1 MKIDVRAISNDAGA
15 LMELNIALEPG
26 EIGLESEGFMFC
38 HHVQFEGTV
47 TNISRGV
54 LQLTGN
60 VSAFVKTN
68 CDRCL
73 CETEFEVGNRL
84 DVIFKS
90 SLVQSRNLEFDSDET
105 PEYDDEDEYQY
116 QGYELIP
123 DKALRD
129 AILLTLPVKVLCKE
143 DCKGFCTNCK
153 TNMNE
158 TNCKCGD
165 NMETRKSRFEE
176 LRKLL

>member
-1 MKIDVRAISNDAGA
+1 MKIDVRAISKDPGA
-15 LMELNIALEPG
+15 LMELDISPEPK
-26 EIGLESEGFMFC
+26 EIGLESEGFVFF
-38 HHVQFEGTV
+38 HPVKFEGAV
-47 TNISRGV
+47 KNISKGV
-54 LQLTGN
+54 LQLAGN
-60 VSAFVKTN
+60 IQTDVKSN

-73 CETEFEVGNRL
+73 CETEFEVDTRL

-90 SLVQSRNLEFDSDET
+90 SLMQSRNLEFDSDET
-105 PEYDDEDEYQY
+105 PEYDDEDEYKY
-116 QGYELIP
+116 QGYELVP

-129 AILLTLPVKVLCKE
+129 AILLAMPVKVLCKE
-143 DCKGFCTNCK
+143 DCKGFCTNCR

-165 NMETRKSRFEE
+165 NRETRTNRFEE

>member
-1 MKIDVRAISNDAGA
+1 MKIDVRVISKDTGA
-15 LMELNIALEPG
+15 LMELDISPQPK

-38 HHVQFEGTV
+38 HPVKFEGTV
-47 TNISRGV
+47 KNISKGV
-54 LQLTGN
+54 LQFAGR
-60 VSAFVKTN
+60 VSTVVKSN

-73 CETEFEVGNRL
+73 SETEFEVSDRL

-90 SLVQSRNLEFDSDET
+90 SVAQIRNQEFDSDET

-116 QGYELIP
+116 QSYELVP

-143 DCKGFCTNCK
+143 DCKGFCTNCR

-165 NMETRKSRFEE
+165 NRETRTNRFEE